1 MIGEVK
7 LTGAVKA
14 LGLGHFIGLR
24 CGRLWFT
31 DRAGRGYLIV
41 LRAVN
46 LSARIRRTRL
56 NILQV
61 IPQMHAGGAERTV
74 LEVAEAIMADGGQ
87 ALVASRGGRLVAEL
101 EALGARHVTL
111 EMDTKNPLKIWTN
124 ANKLAQLIRAEKID
138 IVHARS
144 RAPAWSAKWAARRT
158 QIPFVTTYHGFY
170 KAKSRLKRWY
180 NSIMAQG
187 DRAIANSEFTAR
199 HVREEHEI
207 DPNRLR
213 VIPRGVDLDQFDP
226 ALVNP
231 ERIKAH
237 RAAWGAGPEK
247 LAIVLPGRLTRWKG
261 QLLMIEALAQLKL
274 DPGPLLVCLGE
285 GGDKPDYQA
294 ELKAA
299 ADAAGVDLA
308 LPGHTTDIAAAYLA
322 ADLVVCPSLEPEAF
336 GRTAAEAQA
345 MGARVIVAD
354 HGGAREVVRDGET
367 GWRAAPG
374 DADAWAKAV
383 KAALSLNAEG
393 ANTLAL
399 AARKRVRTHF
409 SKVQLQQATL
419 RVYRE
424 LLD

>member
-1 MIGEVK
+1 MVYGQARSRLSEEV
-7 LTGAVKA
+7 
-14 LGLGHFIGLR
+14 
-24 CGRLWFT
+24 
-31 DRAGRGYLIV
+31 AGRQP
-41 LRAVN
+41 
-46 LSARIRRTRL
+46 ARSIRRRTHL

-74 LEVAEAIMADGGQ
+74 IEVAQAIVEDGGK
-87 ALVASRGGRLVAEL
+87 AIVASCGGRLVADL
-101 EALGARHVTL
+101 EAIGAHHVTL
-111 EMDTKNPLKIWTN
+111 DLKTKNPVRIWTN
-124 ANKLAQLIRAEKID
+124 AGRLAQLIADEKID
-138 IVHARS
+138 LIHARS
-144 RAPAWSAKWAARRT
+144 RAPAWSAKWAARRAH
-158 QIPFVTTYHGFY
+158 IPFVTTYHGFY
-170 KAKSRLKRWY
+170 KAKGRLKRWY

-187 DRAIANSEFTAR
+187 DLVIANSDFTAA
-199 HVREEHEI
+199 HVRAEHEI
-207 DPNRLR
+207 EEQRLR
-213 VIPRGVDLDQFDP
+213 VIPRGVDLDLFDP
-226 ALVNP
+226 AKINP
-231 ERIKAH
+231 DRI
-237 RAAWGAGPEK
+237 RAQRNRWGAGPER

-261 QLLMIEALAQLKL
+261 QAMMIEALARLNL
-274 DPGPLLVCLGE
+274 DPAPLLVCLGE
-285 GGDKPDYQA
+285 GGDKLEYQA

-299 ADAAGVDLA
+299 AEQAGIDLA
-308 LPGHTTDIAAAYLA
+308 LPGHTADIAAAYLA

-374 DADAWAKAV
+374 DPDAWAQAV

-393 ANTLAL
+393 ANTLAQ

-409 SKVQLQQATL
+409 SKTQLQQATL

>member
-1 MIGEVK
+1 M
-7 LTGAVKA
+7 
-14 LGLGHFIGLR
+14 
-24 CGRLWFT
+24 
-31 DRAGRGYLIV
+31 
-41 LRAVN
+41 
-46 LSARIRRTRL
+46 

-74 LEVAEAIMADGGQ
+74 IEVAQAIVEDGGQ
-87 ALVASRGGRLVAEL
+87 AIVVSCGGRLVADL
-101 EALGARHVTL
+101 EAVGARHVTL
-111 EMDTKNPLKIWTN
+111 DMKTKNPLKIWNN
-124 ANKLAQLIRAEKID
+124 AARLDQLVRAEKID
-138 IVHARS
+138 IIHARS

-158 QIPFVTTYHGFY
+158 RIPFVTTYHGFY
-170 KAKSRLKRWY
+170 KARGRLKRWY

-187 DRAIANSEFTAR
+187 DLVIANSEFTAA
-199 HVREEHEI
+199 HVRDEHEI
-207 DPNRLR
+207 EDTRLR

-226 ALVNP
+226 AKISP
-231 ERIKAH
+231 DRIKAQ
-237 RAAWGAGPEK
+237 RANWGASPER
-247 LAIVLPGRLTRWKG
+247 LAIMLPGRLTRWKG
-261 QLLMIEALAQLKL
+261 QGLMIEALARLRL
-274 DPGPLLVCLGE
+274 DPAPLLVCLGE
-285 GGDKPDYQA
+285 GGDKLDYQA

-299 ADAAGVDLA
+299 AEQAGIDLA

-354 HGGAREVVRDGET
+354 HGGAREVVRHGET

-374 DADAWAKAV
+374 DPDAWAQAV

-393 ANTLAL
+393 ANTLAQ

-409 SKVQLQQATL
+409 SKTQLQQATL